1 MDAAE
6 RIGTHPLDVE
16 LDDTPMLHWL
26 APTFHLL
33 ARRFVQIAP
42 FAAAVVLLTWL
53 TPHMRLAGPFD
64 DSWRSVFDDVLH
76 HVLLTGI
83 VMSGYAVLARNEG
96 QPWGVGALLPP
107 RAALIRLAIV
117 TAAWAA
123 FSWVIGWLLSELL
136 TSSFVLHLLARML
149 MRFDVYGVYLFI
161 LILAPLAFMLA
172 STGVM
177 AHIAA
182 VRGNEPIP
190 ELFVQSFRVV
200 FGQPGRFVKSSLV
213 LAGVL
218 VLVLHSLIKLMGDS
232 LIGMAGRNATA
243 VVLILVAA
251 FSLISLPWWFVM
263 ERALRPQLGVEDDL
277 DPVNVDGASEHAES
291 GMAASAE
298 AVVVAASARTANAPT
313 DGATKPLVAAAV
325 APSAADAA
333 RARVSALVEAGE
345 TDGAARDLVEQLRQR
360 RLGREEFLAGLE
372 ALPLDAALL
381 PELAAL
387 ASQWQSSG
395 RSDDLAW
402 LVRVGLKRDRGFLMD
417 RPDAALAIAQ
427 QLAAADQPQLAGH
440 LLLAFVNRHRDH
452 ASHRDAGLRLAR
464 LLAFHLDNVDGARQ
478 LLDRLGLAYPD
489 DVDLARLRTQLP

>member
-1 MDAAE
+1 
-6 RIGTHPLDVE
+6 
-16 LDDTPMLHWL
+16 
-26 APTFHLL
+26 
-33 ARRFVQIAP
+33 
-42 FAAAVVLLTWL
+42 
-53 TPHMRLAGPFD
+53 
-64 DSWRSVFDDVLH
+64 
-76 HVLLTGI
+76 
-83 VMSGYAVLARNEG
+83 
-96 QPWGVGALLPP
+96 
-107 RAALIRLAIV
+107 
-117 TAAWAA
+117 
-123 FSWVIGWLLSELL
+123 
-136 TSSFVLHLLARML
+136 
-149 MRFDVYGVYLFI
+149 
-161 LILAPLAFMLA
+161 
-172 STGVM
+172 
-177 AHIAA
+177 
-182 VRGNEPIP
+182 
-190 ELFVQSFRVV
+190 
-200 FGQPGRFVKSSLV
+200 
-213 LAGVL
+213 
-218 VLVLHSLIKLMGDS
+218 
-232 LIGMAGRNATA
+232 
-243 VVLILVAA
+243 
-251 FSLISLPWWFVM
+251 
-263 ERALRPQLGVEDDL
+263 
-277 DPVNVDGASEHAES
+277 
-291 GMAASAE
+291 MAASAE